1 MDEKKVSP
9 DPSNGADL
17 VAGAILGT
25 FWLCI
30 LLRATLAA
38 GPTQPLTLPTI
49 MPLT

>member
-1 MDEKKVSP
+1 MTDWSSITMDEKKVSP

-30 LLRATLAA
+30 LLRATKQKDVEPA
-38 GPTQPLTLPTI
+38 
-49 MPLT
+49 